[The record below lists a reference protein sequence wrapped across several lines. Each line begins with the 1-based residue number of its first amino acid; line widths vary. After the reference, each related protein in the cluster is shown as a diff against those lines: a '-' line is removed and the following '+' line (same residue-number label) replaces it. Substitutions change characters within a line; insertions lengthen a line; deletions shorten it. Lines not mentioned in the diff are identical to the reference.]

1 MPARGRARRACA
13 AAPEPRHD
21 TSCKENR
28 MNRAD
33 YDRYLAAFNAKDY
46 DAVCDFYAEP
56 MAMDF
61 FGVSLRSR
69 ADMKRFYGFLH
80 AHVHESVRV
89 LNFAA
94 SETLTAV
101 DAIVRVE
108 GISDLD
114 RATLDAHGAPGL
126 FPIKAGE
133 VQEMRQFI
141 FYTLRGGRIANVEC
155 AMLPPAMG

>member
-1 MPARGRARRACA
+1 
-13 AAPEPRHD
+13 
-21 TSCKENR
+21 

-33 YDRYLAAFNAKDY
+33 YDRYLAAFNAKNY

-69 ADMKRFYGFLH
+69 DDMKRFYSFLH
-80 AHVHESVRV
+80 SHVQESVTI
-89 LNFAA
+89 LNFA
-94 SETLTAV
+94 SSDTLTAV
-101 DAIVRVE
+101 DGLVRVE
-108 GISDLD
+108 GLRDLD
-114 RATLDAHGAPGL
+114 RETLDTNGCGGL

-141 FYTLRGGRIANVEC
+141 FYTVRGGKITNVEC
-155 AMLPPAMG
+155 ALMPLADR